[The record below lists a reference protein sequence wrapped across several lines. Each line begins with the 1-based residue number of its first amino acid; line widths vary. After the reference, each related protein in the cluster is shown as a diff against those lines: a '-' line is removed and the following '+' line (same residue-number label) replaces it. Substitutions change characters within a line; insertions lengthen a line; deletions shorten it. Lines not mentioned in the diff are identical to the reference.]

1 MNNKLTFAE
10 QIVHQYLCG
19 IQSKDDIETVVQLH
33 VMVHDLTDVCLI
45 SECVITNALHS
56 LIDKDLAYS
65 RTDKFG
71 EFFGLTSMRDE

>member
-19 IQSKDDIETVVQLH
+19 IQNDDDIETVVQLH

-45 SECVITNALHS
+45 VECEIANALHN

-71 EFFGLTSMRDE
+71 EFFGLTSMRDS